1 MRIALSCTGE
11 GFGHASRL
19 AAIGAKLQ
27 SKHDVFL
34 FAPLRVHG
42 FLREHGVT
50 ARIYPIPY
58 FSLSKKNERIKYA
71 ETVVSNL
78 PRLIRLPYS
87 VGRISGKLR
96 RLEIDAAI
104 CDYDPYVAW
113 AAWRDGIPVMA
124 LNHPGI
130 VLTHPAARFDAFS
143 AMVISTFLMGRYD
156 RRVFCSFFDGDVGP
170 IIRPEIAAATPDRL
184 DHFVVYLKP
193 SYRDMVLRK
202 FRELNVHNVQ
212 VFPDSNR
219 DFITALA
226 TCKGVIAAAG
236 HQFIS
241 EALYLRK
248 PVYVIP
254 QTGQYEQTLNA
265 KMLEAS
271 GWGVCGS
278 MRDIATTL
286 PSFLQSVDSFPKK
299 PKPGIRFI
307 FENQLGEAVAIIER
321 FAEAHRPRSHAE
333 RVRRFERFREFH
345 RPHLFREREQHSV

>member
-1 MRIALSCTGE
+1 M
-11 GFGHASRL
+11 
-19 AAIGAKLQ
+19 AAIGGKLQ
-27 SKHDVFL
+27 AHHEVFL
-34 FAPLRVHG
+34 FAPVRVHS
-42 FLREHGVT
+42 FLRAHGVT
-50 ARIYPIPY
+50 ARLYPIPY

-71 ETVVSNL
+71 ETVVNNL

-96 RLEIDAAI
+96 RLKIDAAV

-143 AMVISTFLMGRYD
+143 AMVVSTFLMGRYD
-156 RRVFCSFFDGDVGP
+156 RSVYCSFFDGDVGP
-170 IIRPEIAAATPDRL
+170 IIRPEIAAATPHRRE
-184 DHFVVYLKP
+184 HFVVYLKP
-193 SYRDMVLRK
+193 SYREMVLRK
-202 FRELNVHNVQ
+202 FRELEITNVQ
-212 VFPDSNR
+212 VFPDPSR
-219 DFITALA
+219 DFISAFA
-226 TCKGVIAAAG
+226 GCKGVIAAAG

-271 GWGVCGS
+271 GWGVCGT
-278 MRDIATTL
+278 MRDINTSL
-286 PSFLQSVDSFPKK
+286 PAFIRSVDEFPRQ
-299 PKPGIRFI
+299 PQPGIRFV
-307 FENQLGEAVAIIER
+307 FDNELDKAVSLIER
-321 FAEAHRPRSHAE
+321 FARAHAPKSHAE
-333 RVRRFERFREFH
+333 RIERFERFREFH
-345 RPHLFREREQHSV
+345 RPDLFREREQHSV